1 MACLIGAFAPV
12 CTLHIV
18 CSLHNMRMDRDPDLV
33 NIEYELTLLSRY
45 HALAQRPNFIWTGRR
60 IYCSVDWNCNIP

>member
-1 MACLIGAFAPV
+1 
-12 CTLHIV
+12 
-18 CSLHNMRMDRDPDLV
+18 MRMDRDPDLV